1 MNKEFKKKL
10 ISAFQSNEKDT
21 GSIELQ
27 VALLTHRIETLT
39 THFQSHKKDYGS
51 KRGLFKMVSRRKKYL
66 EYLKNH
72 DTAKYEDLIGRLGIR
87 K

>member
-1 MNKEFKKKL
+1 MNKEIKKKL
-10 ISAFQSNEKDT
+10 ISAFQQNEKDT

-27 VALLTHRIETLT
+27 IALLTNRITTLT
-39 THFQSHKKDYGS
+39 LHFQSHKKDFGS
-51 KRGLFKMVSRRKKYL
+51 KRGLFVMVSRRKKYL
-66 EYLKNH
+66 EYLKKQ